1 MEIKTKRLLLVTAFS
16 FIWAALVIVDKYA
29 LNIGI
34 DPLPFAYQRLLVA
47 SAISILPI
55 LALYANKTSKK
66 RSSIRSIKSLKKQ
79 DILRLSSVGM
89 IGGGLGAIAMFYGLK
104 YSTTTNYGFLIKT
117 TVIFSILLAYIFLK
131 EDLTKKKAICTV
143 ALLLGAYLI
152 STGGKT
158 LIPHFGDTIILLAA
172 LFYSGANVIAK
183 PLLKLHSPEMNT
195 AFRSFFGA
203 LIILVFSL
211 FTIPSF
217 YIIQDAKLVI
227 ITGILAFLTIYILNK
242 LLEISSISY
251 TTSMSMLFSIFT
263 ATMGHFAF
271 GETMNTI
278 QIAGAFLILAS
289 VLMIHNS
296 KI

>member
-1 MEIKTKRLLLVTAFS
+1 MKIKTKRLLLATVFS

-29 LNIGI
+29 LNKGI

-47 SAISILPI
+47 SAISLLPL
-55 LALYANKTSKK
+55 LALKTAGK
-66 RSSIRSIKSLKKQ
+66 RSTISSIKSLKKQ
-79 DILRLSSVGM
+79 DILRLSGVGM

-117 TVIFSILLAYIFLK
+117 TVVFSILLAYIFLK

-143 ALLLGAYLI
+143 ALLLGAYFI

-158 LIPHFGDTIILLAA
+158 LIPHFGDIIILLAA
-172 LFYSGANVIAK
+172 FLYSSANVIAK
-183 PLLKLHSPEMNT
+183 PLLKKHSPEINT

-203 LIILVFSL
+203 LIILIFSS
-211 FTIPSF
+211 FTVPAF
-217 YIIQDAKLVI
+217 YIIQDAQLVI
-227 ITGILAFLTIYILNK
+227 ITGILAFLTIYLLNK
-242 LLEISSISY
+242 LIKISSISY
-251 TTSMSMLFSIFT
+251 TTTMSMMFSIFT

-271 GETMNTI
+271 QETMNMT
-278 QIAGAFLILAS
+278 QIAGAILILAS

-296 KI
+296 EI

>member
-1 MEIKTKRLLLVTAFS
+1 MKIKTKRLLLVTVFS
-16 FIWAALVIVDKYA
+16 FTWAALVIVDKYA

-55 LALYANKTSKK
+55 LALKTHGKK
-66 RSSIRSIKSLKKQ
+66 SSIKSLKKQ

-104 YSTTTNYGFLIKT
+104 YSTSTNYGFLVKT
-117 TVIFSILLAYIFLK
+117 TVVFSILLAYIFLK
-131 EDLTKKKAICTV
+131 EEITTKKISCAV

-158 LIPHFGDTIILLAA
+158 LIPHLGDAIILLAA
-172 LFYSGANVIAK
+172 FLYASANVIAK
-183 PLLKLHSPEMNT
+183 PLLKLHNPEINT

-203 LIILVFSL
+203 LIILIFSSL
-211 FTIPSF
+211 TVPAF
-217 YIIQDAKLVI
+217 YIIQDAQLVLV
-227 ITGILAFLTIYILNK
+227 TGILAFLTIYLLNK
-242 LLEISSISY
+242 LLEISSVSY

-271 GETMNTI
+271 GETMNMI
-278 QIAGAFLILAS
+278 QIAGACLIITS
-289 VLMIHNS
+289 VLIIHNS
-296 KI
+296 EI